1 MKTTHNITNQVDL
14 RAAFWD
20 AHPQFTRKGR
30 QSQNKYPCD
39 VRVSFVDF
47 VENMKRDGQIS
58 EALGR
63 RATLG

>member
-1 MKTTHNITNQVDL
+1 MNTTHTITNQVDL
-14 RAAFWD
+14 RASFWES
-20 AHPQFTRKGR
+20 HPQFIRRGR

-39 VRVSFVDF
+39 IRVSFVDF
-47 VENMKRDGQIS
+47 VDNMKRDGQIS